1 MKSQHIFVL
10 AVLAAGVFAAASP
23 QMQADTIGY
32 DLIARGTPNTTIGD
46 IWGLPVS
53 FFDGLTTAQQVSTWG
68 FYNKTAGT
76 EGRNITPFIAK
87 YDSETNNY
95 SITGLGTT
103 RTNDASGVQTFA
115 FGLVSGSATI
125 EKGYTFGW
133 VDGTTSV
140 GNASVAEWD
149 GSGPVILFSYSNDNP
164 DLYLNKTMGAAMPSF
179 TQTLS
184 VQVTASPIPEPS
196 SLVLVGMAICGL
208 VAYAWHRHK

>member
-1 MKSQHIFVL
+1 MKSQRIFAL
-10 AVLAAGVFAAASP
+10 ALLAAGVFAAASP

-32 DLIARGTPNTTIGD
+32 DLIARGEPNTTIGD

-53 FFDGLTTAQQVSTWG
+53 FFDALTTAQQVSTWG

-76 EGRNITPFIAK
+76 EGRSITPFIAK

-115 FGLVSGSATI
+115 FGLVSGSTTI

-149 GSGPVILFSYSNDNP
+149 GSGPVILFSVNNSNP
-164 DLYLNKTMGAAMPSF
+164 DISLNKSMSPMMSPF

-184 VQVTASPIPEPS
+184 VQVTTSPIPEPS

-208 VAYAWHRHK
+208 VAYAWRSRK